1 MEDKQRAELLTVK
14 EVADYLR
21 MGLLTTYK
29 LVNEGK
35 LPAFKVGRQWRV
47 KKDDLQHY
55 IETQKLA
62 PRKQRGKVKQRDIME
77 YLDEKPVSVLTEQ
90 KTGNNISVSV
100 DHPEKGK

>member
-1 MEDKQRAELLTVK
+1 MEKKEKTELLTVK
-14 EVADYLR
+14 EVAEYLR

-29 LVNEGK
+29 LINEGK

-62 PRKQRGKVKQRDIME
+62 PRKQRGKVKQGEIMD
-77 YLDEKPVSVLTEQ
+77 YLAERPVTALAET
-90 KTGNNISVSV
+90 KTSSEVSAPA
-100 DHPEKGK
+100 DHTEKGK